1 MASKKPTVKQVTEL
15 LTVHDAD
22 TWPAYV
28 VHIAPAIR
36 DIIEQSAQDVNVSP
50 STIINIYLAR
60 AIVSIDN
67 DET

>member
-1 MASKKPTVKQVTEL
+1 MENKHVIMQVTEL
-15 LTVHDAD
+15 LTVHDTD

-36 DIIEQSAQDVNVSP
+36 DIIEQSAQDVGVSS
-50 STIINIYLAR
+50 STIINIFLAR